1 MQAVVKAEYLKTFFD
16 SVATLV
22 AESRLYFGENGIRA
36 VAVDGANVAMVI
48 AEIPRESMEA
58 YSVDV
63 PKAVGVDFERVNKI
77 LKAVGSESVEIAVR
91 DSFTVRGKGMEYSIA
106 LIDPSALRKEPN
118 EPNLNFAVKVAMG
131 ARDFRNAVLAVDKI
145 ARDVILRAD
154 SNGFYVEGK
163 GDTDRISIAFGA
175 KDLLEFTPA
184 EARSMYDLEYV
195 KSFCRISGAGDLLT
209 LQFGSKYPARF
220 SFRLCADKVK
230 VDYILAP
237 KIETYEE

>member
-22 AESRLYFGENGIRA
+22 AESRLYFGENGIKA

-48 AEIPRESMEA
+48 AEIPKESMEA
-58 YSVDV
+58 YSIEA
-63 PKAVGVDFERVNKI
+63 PKAVGVDFERVNRI
-77 LKAVGSESVEIAVR
+77 LKAMGNESVEMAVK
-91 DSFTVRGKGMEYSIA
+91 DSLILRGRGMEYSIA

-118 EPNLNFAVKVAMG
+118 EPNLNFAVKAAMG
-131 ARDFRNAVLAVDKI
+131 ARDFRNAVLAVDKV
-145 ARDVILRAD
+145 ARDVILRSD
-154 SNGFYVEGK
+154 SNSLYVEGK

-195 KSFCRISGAGDLLT
+195 KSFCKIAGAGDLLV

-220 SFRLCADKVK
+220 SFKLCADKVR

-237 KIETYEE
+237 KIETYE